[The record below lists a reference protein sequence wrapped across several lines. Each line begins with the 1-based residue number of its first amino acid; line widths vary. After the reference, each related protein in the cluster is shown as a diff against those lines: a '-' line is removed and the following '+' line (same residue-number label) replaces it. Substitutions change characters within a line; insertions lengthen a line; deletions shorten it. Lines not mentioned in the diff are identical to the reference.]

1 MNKSDHDRNYD
12 ALMTTDIIKSDKFKF
27 VWKISDFNDRPEKNK
42 EFLKS
47 EEFTIKGPGD
57 KVSKWQVQI
66 FPKGKTED
74 EKNYI
79 SVFLHN
85 NTSEDIDAKYVMS
98 TNANKSK
105 LKMGLRRFY
114 KVGSNASEGFFNG
127 WGWPKPYKQDEITLQ
142 PPNDTLTLILEIT
155 IFGESKKSI
164 ELVEYRTMSNA
175 LSSNYHLKQ
184 LAEDF
189 DSLLNLKQQTD
200 VTIKCGEKLFDCHQN
215 ILVSRSQVFKMMF
228 ESNMKEKITGSV
240 EVEDMDPDVF
250 EDLLKYIYSGESPN
264 IDLHLEELFAAADQ
278 YQLEK
283 LKELC
288 ELKLCLKL
296 EVSNCIDLLILG
308 DLHHATN
315 LKTSAL
321 KFVSK
326 NITQIDSSE
335 WEPKLV
341 AYPTLMAQVFKMTL
355 QKASDN
361 TAEVKKRSA
370 YN

>member
-1 MNKSDHDRNYD
+1 
-12 ALMTTDIIKSDKFKF
+12 
-27 VWKISDFNDRPEKNK
+27 
-42 EFLKS
+42 
-47 EEFTIKGPGD
+47 
-57 KVSKWQVQI
+57 
-66 FPKGKTED
+66 
-74 EKNYI
+74 
-79 SVFLHN
+79 
-85 NTSEDIDAKYVMS
+85 
-98 TNANKSK
+98 
-105 LKMGLRRFY
+105 
-114 KVGSNASEGFFNG
+114 
-127 WGWPKPYKQDEITLQ
+127 
-142 PPNDTLTLILEIT
+142 
-155 IFGESKKSI
+155 
-164 ELVEYRTMSNA
+164 
-175 LSSNYHLKQ
+175 
-184 LAEDF
+184 
-189 DSLLNLKQQTD
+189 
-200 VTIKCGEKLFDCHQN
+200 
-215 ILVSRSQVFKMMF
+215 MMF

-355 QKASDN
+355 QKASDS
-361 TAEVKKRSA
+361 TTEVKKRSA
-370 YN
+370 LT